1 MAIEWVEPKTNWS
14 SNDRF
19 NIADFNR
26 IKNNLEYLHAKAVS
40 MYKSF
45 NILDMG
51 NDIMSY
57 ENFWKVNYFNAFE
70 ENVDII
76 NKIILTKDYGTSQ
89 RFFENGPFIKW
100 DELNRV
106 ENACLQMK
114 NILYR
119 QEIGLRKI
127 PFSLGNMKG
136 VRC

>member
-19 NIADFNR
+19 NITDFNR
-26 IKNNLEYLHAKAVS
+26 IKNNLEYLHAKAIS
-40 MYKSF
+40 MYKNF
-45 NILDMG
+45 NLSDMG
-51 NDIMSY
+51 SDIMSY

-76 NKIILTKDYGTSQ
+76 NKTILTKDYGTSQ
-89 RFFENGPFIKW
+89 KFFANGPFIRW
-100 DELNRV
+100 DELNRI

-114 NILYR
+114 DILYR

>member
-1 MAIEWVEPKTNWS
+1 
-14 SNDRF
+14 
-19 NIADFNR
+19 
-26 IKNNLEYLHAKAVS
+26 
-40 MYKSF
+40 
-45 NILDMG
+45 
-51 NDIMSY
+51 MSY